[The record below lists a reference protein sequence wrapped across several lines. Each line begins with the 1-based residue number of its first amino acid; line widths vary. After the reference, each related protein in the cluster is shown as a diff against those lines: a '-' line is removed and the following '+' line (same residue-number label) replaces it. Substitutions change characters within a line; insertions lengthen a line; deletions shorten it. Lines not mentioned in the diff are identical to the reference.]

1 MTQVAETLLKSLLEL
16 SEADRVHVADRLYES
31 IEEVE
36 AYEEDSAAMRSL
48 IEERLAE
55 ADRGEFAPGSAFE
68 VLDEIRRELTADVL

>member
-36 AYEEDSAAMRSL
+36 AYEEDSAAMRLL

-68 VLDEIRRELTADVL
+68 VLDEIRRELTAEML

>member
-31 IEEVE
+31 IEEVK
-36 AYEEDSAAMRSL
+36 AYEEDSAAMRLL

-68 VLDEIRRELTADVL
+68 VLDEIRRELTAEML

>member
-1 MTQVAETLLKSLLEL
+1 MTQVAESLLKSLLEW

-68 VLDEIRRELTADVL
+68 VLDEIRRELTEETR

>member
-36 AYEEDSAAMRSL
+36 AYEEDSAAMRAL

-68 VLDEIRRELTADVL
+68 VLDEIRRELTEETR